1 MNDQNMTCYHL
12 DHSAYMRR
20 INDMANRMLR
30 IGLRPAWLE
39 PRVEKAA
46 RQSWLHNEQHQK
58 QAAARRQRIA
68 HHDQVC
74 EQAKAWKAKYDNDRR
89 LRNTQIGDIFPIFR

>member
-30 IGLRPAWLE
+30 IGLRPAWLH
-39 PRVEKAA
+39 PRVDNQA
-46 RQSWLHNEQHQK
+46 RSTSLHNEQHQK
-58 QAAARRQRIA
+58 QAAGRRTRIA
-68 HHDQVC
+68 HHDQVTL
-74 EQAKAWKAKYDNDRR
+74 QAKAWKAKYDTDRR
-89 LRNTQIGDIFPIFR
+89 LRRETTVNAQPHPL